1 MVGLWLDVFTAKW
14 EENLLQSGYSDFSL
28 IKKEEAGVGMGSS
41 FSGTTEVLKP
51 FLFPVTFIV
60 IGTKCFLAS
69 LDGAAMRAGVQT
81 GDRIIKV
88 RAYHLSE
95 KLIL

>member
-1 MVGLWLDVFTAKW
+1 MACCIHCKMGREPSSVWVLR
-14 EENLLQSGYSDFSL
+14 DFSL